1 MSSVAS
7 ETTDLFTSAYFSGS
21 DENVSSAAA
30 SKDDQTN
37 NEIQHKDS
45 SKSNNNN
52 HKRAKST
59 NNRESITSI
68 TRLSSM
74 DGAPSVDDIVYK
86 TIAETHALLWHS
98 SDGQGHGG
106 GHGHRIRR
114 SHDMSIASKDK
125 QFITSVLADRRFSVH
140 QKESE
145 VHGVTC
151 ACVTRVKLA
160 FHFCLVV
167 TTCFKI
173 IQIRMISLEYLELN
187 LHTKNC

>member
-21 DENVSSAAA
+21 DENISSAAV

-37 NEIQHKDS
+37 NELQRKDS
-45 SKSNNNN
+45 STSSNN
-52 HKRAKST
+52 HRRARST
-59 NNRESITSI
+59 NNRESIISI
-68 TRLSSM
+68 TKLSSM
-74 DGAPSVDDIVYK
+74 DGAPSVDDIVYR
-86 TIAETHALLWHS
+86 TIAETHALLRHT

-114 SHDMSIASKDK
+114 SHDMSIVSRDK

-145 VHGVTC
+145 VFGVTC
-151 ACVTRVKLA
+151 ACVITRVKLA
-160 FHFCLVV
+160 SHFCLVV
-167 TTCFKI
+167 TYFEI
-173 IQIRMISLEYLELN
+173 N
-187 LHTKNC
+187 